1 MFRKVITTD
10 DLDSINIAVIHTL
23 QELGIQEVQHAK
35 YCDETFLK
43 IKKAQ
48 IDAEPFDLLISDL
61 SFKNDHRNEKLQSG
75 EELIRAVKVA
85 QPNLK
90 VLVYSIEDK
99 THRLKNLI
107 ENEGIN
113 GYVLKGRNSIPELK
127 KAIQSIYSN
136 DTVFISPSIANQI
149 GDKSMLEIGNYDI
162 ELLKALSKG
171 FTQDEIVHQFK
182 NNKIVPCGSS
192 SIEKRINKLKIF
204 FRANNNAHL
213 ITITKDLGLI

>member
-1 MFRKVITTD
+1 MFQKVITTD
-10 DLDSINIAVIHTL
+10 DLDTINIAVIQAL
-23 QELGIQEVQHAK
+23 QELDIPDIQFAK

-61 SFKNDHRNEKLQSG
+61 SFKTDHRNEKLQSG
-75 EELIRAVKVA
+75 EELIRAAKIT

-90 VLVYSIEDK
+90 VLVFSIEDK
-99 THRLKNLI
+99 MHRIKNLI

-113 GYVLKGRNSIPELK
+113 GYVLKGRNSITELK

-136 DTVFISPSIANQI
+136 DAVFLSPIIANQI
-149 GDKSMLEIGNYDI
+149 GDKSLFEIENYDI
-162 ELLKALSKG
+162 ELLKSLSKG
-171 FTQDEIVHQFK
+171 FTQDEIGLQFK
-182 NNKIVPCGSS
+182 NDEIAPCGSS

-213 ITITKDLGLI
+213 IAITKDLGLI